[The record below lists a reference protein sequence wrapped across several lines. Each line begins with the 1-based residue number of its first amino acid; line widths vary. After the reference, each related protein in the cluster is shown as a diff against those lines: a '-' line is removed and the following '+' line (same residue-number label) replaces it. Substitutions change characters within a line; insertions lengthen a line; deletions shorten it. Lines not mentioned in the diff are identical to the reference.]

1 MKEIRNIIKEKRSQL
16 SEKELHLTSKAI
28 TERIRSFK
36 FPKELTKIGI
46 YYAVNNE
53 VDVHPLCKIL
63 WQESKRVYLPIV
75 EKKKLLFGEY
85 RDTSNLKNNRFKIP
99 EPIVGIESQISAF
112 ELDLIFMPLVAFDP
126 MGNRIGM
133 GGGFYDRT
141 LDNKQLDNDLKK
153 PILVGVAYEF
163 QKQNQI
169 QPNPWD
175 IPLDMIFTE
184 SKIYHSDIDRDV
196 SE

>member
-16 SEKELHLTSKAI
+16 SEKELSLTSKAI

-169 QPNPWD
+169 QPNSWD

>member
-1 MKEIRNIIKEKRSQL
+1 MKKIRNIIKEKRSQL
-16 SEKELHLTSKAI
+16 SEKELSLTSKAI

-85 RDTSNLKNNRFKIP
+85 RNTSNLKNNRFKIP
-99 EPIVGIESQISAF
+99 EPIVGLESQISAF

>member
-85 RDTSNLKNNRFKIP
+85 RGTSNLKNNRFKIP

-163 QKQNQI
+163 QKQNKI
-169 QPNPWD
+169 QPNSWD

>member
-1 MKEIRNIIKEKRSQL
+1 MKKIRNIIKEKRSQL
-16 SEKELHLTSKAI
+16 SEKELSLTSKAI
-28 TERIRSFK
+28 AERIRSFK
-36 FPKELTKIGI
+36 FSKELTKIGI

-53 VDVHPLCKIL
+53 VDVHPLCEIL
-63 WQESKRVYLPIV
+63 WQENKRVYLPIV
-75 EKKKLLFGEY
+75 EKNKLLFGEY
-85 RDTSNLKNNRFKIP
+85 RNTSNLKNNRFKIP
-99 EPIVGIESQISAF
+99 EPIVGLESQISAF

>member
-1 MKEIRNIIKEKRSQL
+1 MKKIRNIIKEKRSQL
-16 SEKELHLTSKAI
+16 SEKELSLTSKAI
-28 TERIRSFK
+28 AERIRSFK
-36 FPKELTKIGI
+36 FSKELTKIGI

-53 VDVHPLCKIL
+53 VDVHPLCEIL
-63 WQESKRVYLPIV
+63 WQENKRVYLPIV

-85 RDTSNLKNNRFKIP
+85 RNTSNLKNNRFKIP
-99 EPIVGIESQISAF
+99 EPIVGLESQISAF

-153 PILVGVAYEF
+153 EILVGVAYEF
-163 QKQNQI
+163 QKQNKI

>member
-1 MKEIRNIIKEKRSQL
+1 MKKIRKIIKEKRSQL
-16 SEKELHLTSKAI
+16 SEKELSLTSKAI
-28 TERIRSFK
+28 AERIRSFK
-36 FPKELTKIGI
+36 FSKELTKIGI

-53 VDVHPLCKIL
+53 VDVHPLCEIL
-63 WQESKRVYLPIV
+63 WQENKRVYLPIV

-85 RDTSNLKNNRFKIP
+85 RNTSNLKNNRFKIP
-99 EPIVGIESQISAF
+99 EPIVGLESQISAF

-169 QPNPWD
+169 QPNSWD

>member
-1 MKEIRNIIKEKRSQL
+1 MKKIRNIIKEKRSQL
-16 SEKELHLTSKAI
+16 SEKELRLTSKAI

-36 FPKELTKIGI
+36 FSKELTKIGI

-53 VDVHPLCKIL
+53 VDVHPLCEIL
-63 WQESKRVYLPIV
+63 WQENKRVYLPIV

-85 RDTSNLKNNRFKIP
+85 RNTSNLKNNRFKIP
-99 EPIVGIESQISAF
+99 EPIVGLESQISAF

-163 QKQNQI
+163 QKQNQV
-169 QPNPWD
+169 
-175 IPLDMIFTE
+175 
-184 SKIYHSDIDRDV
+184 R
-196 SE
+196 

>member
-1 MKEIRNIIKEKRSQL
+1 MKKIRNIIKEKRSQL
-16 SEKELHLTSKAI
+16 SEKELSLTSKAI

>member
-163 QKQNQI
+163 QKQNKI
-169 QPNPWD
+169 QPNSWD

>member
-16 SEKELHLTSKAI
+16 SEKELHLISKAI

-112 ELDLIFMPLVAFDP
+112 ELDLIFIPLVAFDP

-169 QPNPWD
+169 QPNSWD

>member
-16 SEKELHLTSKAI
+16 SEKELRLTSKAI

-169 QPNPWD
+169 QPNSWD

>member
-1 MKEIRNIIKEKRSQL
+1 MKKIRNIIKEKRSQL
-16 SEKELHLTSKAI
+16 SEKELRLTSKAI

>member
-1 MKEIRNIIKEKRSQL
+1 MKKIRNIIKEKRSQL
-16 SEKELHLTSKAI
+16 SEKELSLTSKAI

-169 QPNPWD
+169 QPNSWD

>member
-16 SEKELHLTSKAI
+16 SEKELRLTSKAI

-63 WQESKRVYLPIV
+63 WQESKRVYLPII

-163 QKQNQI
+163 QKQNKI
-169 QPNPWD
+169 QPNSWD

>member
-169 QPNPWD
+169 QPNSWD

-196 SE
+196 S

>member
-1 MKEIRNIIKEKRSQL
+1 MKEIRNIIKEQRSQL

-163 QKQNQI
+163 QKQNKI
-169 QPNPWD
+169 QPNSWD

>member
-1 MKEIRNIIKEKRSQL
+1 MKKIRKIIKEKRSQL
-16 SEKELHLTSKAI
+16 SEKELSLTSKAI

-36 FPKELTKIGI
+36 FSKELTKIGI

-53 VDVHPLCKIL
+53 VDVHPLCEIL
-63 WQESKRVYLPIV
+63 WQENKRVYLPIV

-85 RDTSNLKNNRFKIP
+85 RNTSNLKNNRFKIP
-99 EPIVGIESQISAF
+99 EPIVGLESQISAF

-169 QPNPWD
+169 QPNSWD

>member
-63 WQESKRVYLPIV
+63 WQESKIVYLPIV

-163 QKQNQI
+163 QKQNKI
-169 QPNPWD
+169 QPNSWD

>member
-1 MKEIRNIIKEKRSQL
+1 MKKIRNIIKEKRSQL
-16 SEKELHLTSKAI
+16 SEKELSLTSKAI
-28 TERIRSFK
+28 AERIRSFK
-36 FPKELTKIGI
+36 FSKELTKIGI

-53 VDVHPLCKIL
+53 VDVHPLCEIL
-63 WQESKRVYLPIV
+63 WQENKRVYLPIV

-99 EPIVGIESQISAF
+99 EPIVGLESQISAF

>member
-99 EPIVGIESQISAF
+99 EPIVDLESQISAF

-169 QPNPWD
+169 QPNSWD

>member
-1 MKEIRNIIKEKRSQL
+1 MKKIRNIIKEKRSQL
-16 SEKELHLTSKAI
+16 SEKELSLTSKAI
-28 TERIRSFK
+28 AERIRSFK
-36 FPKELTKIGI
+36 FSKELTKIGI

-53 VDVHPLCKIL
+53 VDVHPLCEIL
-63 WQESKRVYLPIV
+63 WQENKRVYLPIV

-85 RDTSNLKNNRFKIP
+85 RNTSNLKNNRFKIP
-99 EPIVGIESQISAF
+99 EPIVGLESQISAF

-169 QPNPWD
+169 QPNSWD

>member
-99 EPIVGIESQISAF
+99 EPIVSIESQISAF

-163 QKQNQI
+163 QKQNKI
-169 QPNPWD
+169 QPNSWD

>member
-16 SEKELHLTSKAI
+16 SEKELHLISKAI

-169 QPNPWD
+169 QPNSWD

>member
-99 EPIVGIESQISAF
+99 EPIVGLESQISAF

>member
-169 QPNPWD
+169 QPNSWD

>member
-16 SEKELHLTSKAI
+16 SEKELRLTSKAI

-53 VDVHPLCKIL
+53 VDVHPLCEIL
-63 WQESKRVYLPIV
+63 WQENKRVYLPIV

-85 RDTSNLKNNRFKIP
+85 RNTSNLKNNRFKIP
-99 EPIVGIESQISAF
+99 EPIVGLESQISAF

>member
-36 FPKELTKIGI
+36 FPTELTKIGI

>member
-163 QKQNQI
+163 QKQNKI
-169 QPNPWD
+169 QPN
-175 IPLDMIFTE
+175 
-184 SKIYHSDIDRDV
+184 SKCCH
-196 SE
+196 

>member
-16 SEKELHLTSKAI
+16 SEKELSLTSKAI

>member
-1 MKEIRNIIKEKRSQL
+1 MKKIRNIIKEKRSQL
-16 SEKELHLTSKAI
+16 SEKELSLTSKAI
-28 TERIRSFK
+28 AERIRSFK
-36 FPKELTKIGI
+36 FSKELTKIGI

>member
-1 MKEIRNIIKEKRSQL
+1 MKKIRNIIKEKRSQL
-16 SEKELHLTSKAI
+16 SEKELSLTSKAI

-163 QKQNQI
+163 QKQNKI
-169 QPNPWD
+169 QPNSWD

>member
-1 MKEIRNIIKEKRSQL
+1 MKKIRNIIKEKRSQL

>member
-16 SEKELHLTSKAI
+16 SEKELRLTSKAI

-163 QKQNQI
+163 QKQNKI
-169 QPNPWD
+169 QPNSWD

>member
-75 EKKKLLFGEY
+75 EKKKLFFGEY

-153 PILVGVAYEF
+153 PILAGVAYEF
-163 QKQNQI
+163 QKQNKI
-169 QPNPWD
+169 QPNSWD

-184 SKIYHSDIDRDV
+184 SKIYHSDIDGDV

>member
-1 MKEIRNIIKEKRSQL
+1 MKKIRNIIKEKRSQL

-53 VDVHPLCKIL
+53 VDVHPLCEIL
-63 WQESKRVYLPIV
+63 WQENKRVYLPIV

-99 EPIVGIESQISAF
+99 EPIVGLESQISAF

>member
-85 RDTSNLKNNRFKIP
+85 RNTSNLKNNRFKIP
-99 EPIVGIESQISAF
+99 EPIVGLESQISAF

>member
-1 MKEIRNIIKEKRSQL
+1 MNKIRNTIKDKRSNL
-16 SEKELHLTSKAI
+16 SKKDVHSTSKLI
-28 TERIRSFK
+28 VEKIQSFE
-36 FPKELTKIGI
+36 FSKELTKIGI
-46 YYAVNNE
+46 YYPVKNE
-53 VDVHPLCKIL
+53 VDVHQLCEIL
-63 WQESKRVYLPIV
+63 WQENRQVFLPII

-85 RDTSNLKNNRFKIP
+85 RNTSNLKNNRFKIP
-99 EPIVGIESQISAF
+99 EPIVGLESQISAF

>member
-16 SEKELHLTSKAI
+16 SEKELRLTSKAI

-75 EKKKLLFGEY
+75 EEKKLLFGEY
-85 RDTSNLKNNRFKIP
+85 RNTSNLKNNRFKIP
-99 EPIVGIESQISAF
+99 EPIVGLESQISAF

-169 QPNPWD
+169 QPNSWD